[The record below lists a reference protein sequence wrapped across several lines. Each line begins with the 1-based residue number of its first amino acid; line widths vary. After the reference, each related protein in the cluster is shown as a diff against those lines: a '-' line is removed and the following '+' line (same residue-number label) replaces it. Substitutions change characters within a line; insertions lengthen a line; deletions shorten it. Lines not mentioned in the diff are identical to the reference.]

1 MHRHFKASDE
11 GVKTCG
17 QPDQHAQTIRMPT
30 HTRLRQ
36 PPWTDETW
44 KPYRGLYTSDIK
56 RFFNC
61 V

>member
-1 MHRHFKASDE
+1 MHRRFKASDE

-17 QPDQHAQTIRMPT
+17 QPDQQAQTIRMPT

-44 KPYRGLYTSDIK
+44 KP
-56 RFFNC
+56 
-61 V
+61 